1 MDFEFDQ
8 LKQTKTQDI
17 MVEISRYIRK
27 KTKTKN
33 KMGLDWIPEEEDDGV
48 R

>member
-1 MDFEFDQ
+1 MDFEFEQ

-27 KTKTKN
+27 KTKN
-33 KMGLDWIPEEEDDGV
+33 KMGLDSIQEEEDDGM